1 MAQFLILS
9 GPSCVGKGPLLAA
22 LRRVY
27 PELAFGQPV
36 RYTSRARRPGE
47 TDGVE
52 FHFRSTGEIQ
62 ALPLD
67 RFLVGP
73 VRNQWQALDLAEVE
87 LLLQQYERVLTE
99 LYPPMVPPLLEHPR
113 FRAAAAHLEIRTV
126 FLTPLTPEE
135 QQALAAWSPERPME
149 EIVADVMRTKQ
160 VWRALKQ
167 GKLLT
172 AAEWEDIAIRA
183 GQAYAE
189 MQYASTYTDVIVN
202 HDGEDSDHWRFT
214 PPLGEA
220 GRALRELA
228 RIMGADKQK
237 D

>member
-52 FHFRSTGEIQ
+52 FHFRSAEEIQ
-62 ALPLD
+62 ALPPD

-73 VRNQWQALDLAEVE
+73 MRNQWQALDLEEVE
-87 LLLQQYERVLTE
+87 KLLQRHERVLTE

-113 FRAAAAHLEIRTV
+113 IRAAAVGLEIRTV
-126 FLTPLTPEE
+126 FITPLTSEE
-135 QQALAAWSPERPME
+135 QQALAAHSPERSLE
-149 EIVADVMRTKQ
+149 EIVADVMRPKQ
-160 VWRALKQ
+160 IWRALKQ

-172 AAEWEDIAIRA
+172 AAELEDIAIRA
-183 GQAYAE
+183 GHAYAE
-189 MQYASTYTDVIVN
+189 MRYASAYTDVIVN

-214 PPLGEA
+214 PPLGDA
-220 GRALRELA
+220 GRTLQALA
-228 RIMGADKQK
+228 RIMGRRAS
-237 D
+237 